1 MGEVFKQNLSLLV
14 VGLFIYIFFPIMS
27 LKSSQLLG
35 NATVVNIIDC
45 QDYSIYIMF
54 SILQLLF
61 HFFFSLLYV
70 SHYLFVTLLLTIF

>member
-1 MGEVFKQNLSLLV
+1 
-14 VGLFIYIFFPIMS
+14 MS
-27 LKSSQLLG
+27 LKSSQLSG

-70 SHYLFVTLLLTIF
+70 SHYLFVTLLLTIFWRCFIAISQLENGQVI